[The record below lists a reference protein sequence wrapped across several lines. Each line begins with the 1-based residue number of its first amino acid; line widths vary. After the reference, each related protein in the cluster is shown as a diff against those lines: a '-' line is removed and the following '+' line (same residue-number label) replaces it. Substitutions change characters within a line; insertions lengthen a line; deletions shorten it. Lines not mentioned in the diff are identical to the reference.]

1 MLYVCEVDQ
10 CLKCCDELVAIVV
23 DRLVVVYIAFVLYT
37 VSAVEMYSY
46 QKDWLMKNAL
56 ILKFPPPPPPQDV
69 L

>member
-46 QKDWLMKNAL
+46 QKD
-56 ILKFPPPPPPQDV
+56 
-69 L
+69 